1 MNVTAEAPPLR
12 VQRLALGTAPTPI
25 AFTLENG
32 SVLAVLGENAS
43 GKSLLLSCLAG
54 YRWTR
59 GARVEVHGYN
69 IFDRRER
76 AAAQR
81 LVGVV
86 FQNSGLIRN
95 LTVFENVALPFLAR
109 SLALDSELEDKV
121 KLRLDLVGCGHLL
134 ERTVTQLSEG
144 DRKCIALARA
154 LAGKVR
160 VLIADEPFAALS
172 ARRRSLVE
180 ELLVSL
186 IESGNLSGVVFATH
200 DLSFA
205 NRVATHFLT
214 MDDPARSVRGRP
226 ATPTRGIRQPS
237 LYPELEG

>member
-1 MNVTAEAPPLR
+1 MKSSADAPPMR
-12 VQRLALGTAPTPI
+12 VHGLALGSYRESI
-25 AFTLENG
+25 EFTLERG
-32 SVLAVLGENAS
+32 SILAVMGENGS

-59 GARVEVHGYN
+59 GAMVEINGFN
-69 IFDRRER
+69 IFDPRER
-76 AAAQR
+76 ALAQR
-81 LVGVV
+81 SIGVV

-95 LTVFENVALPFLAR
+95 FTVFENVALPFLAQ

-134 ERTVTQLSEG
+134 TRSVSQLSEG

-154 LAGKVR
+154 LAGEVR

-172 ARRRSLVE
+172 ARRRGVVE

-186 IESGNLSGVVFATH
+186 IQSGALSVIVFATQ
-200 DLSFA
+200 DLPFA
-205 NRVATHFLT
+205 NRVANQFLS
-214 MDDPARSVRGRP
+214 MDEPVRRVVSRANG
-226 ATPTRGIRQPS
+226 A
-237 LYPELEG
+237 

>member
-1 MNVTAEAPPLR
+1 MNAAAEAPPLR
-12 VQRLALGTAPTPI
+12 VKGLALGAQRDAI
-25 AFTLENG
+25 EFTLEAG
-32 SVLAVLGENAS
+32 STLAVLGDNGS

-59 GARVEVHGYN
+59 GAIVQMHGFN
-69 IFDRRER
+69 IFDQRQR

-81 LVGVV
+81 LIGVV

-134 ERTVTQLSEG
+134 ERSITQLSEG

-154 LAGKVR
+154 LAGEVR
-160 VLIADEPFAALS
+160 ILIADEPFAALS
-172 ARRRSLVE
+172 AKRRALVE

-186 IESGNLSGVVFATH
+186 IESGTLSAVVFATQ
-200 DLSFA
+200 DLPFA

-214 MDDPARSVRGRP
+214 MDDPAHRLTARSEAP
-226 ATPTRGIRQPS
+226 AS
-237 LYPELEG
+237 ELLAVV